1 MTGSFWPSP
10 SQRELLEV
18 ALGTGEEAQAAW
30 QRLRPTLDLDN
41 LEPGSFALLPL
52 VYQALVENG
61 SDDSLLPRLKGIY
74 KNTWVRNNLLLER
87 TGETADALGSAGLR
101 PLFIA
106 GTLFAARFYPN
117 LGLRPTP
124 SVELLADPDRLDPV
138 CDRLGDAGWTIRA
151 DITEGPSG
159 PRYFSDDQGNL
170 CVVRTTLAFDFTHA
184 GGSIA
189 AHAPLVEEAEP
200 HALRSG
206 TSVLFPATT
215 DALLVAVVL
224 GARRKP
230 TPGIT
235 WILDAAMILRN
246 ARDRIEW
253 TRLLDLAAARG
264 QTTRLREALA
274 YLSAFPAV
282 EVPRPALDRLA
293 SERPRV
299 TERLIYAGAAGS
311 APQLGALPEIV
322 AAHLAESAG
331 RGTVHAVATFP
342 ASLRRRW
349 GLESSS
355 QLPLAAGRRAVRLI
369 SGRTPTP

>member
-18 ALGTGEEAQAAW
+18 ALGSAVDAQAAW

-41 LEPGSFALLPL
+41 LEPGSFTLLPL

-87 TGETADALGSAGLR
+87 IGETADALASAGLR
-101 PLFIA
+101 PLFVA

-124 SVELLADPDRLDPV
+124 SVEFVADPERLEAT
-138 CDRLGDAGWTIRA
+138 CDRLGHAGWTFRP

-159 PRYFSDDQGNL
+159 PRYFSDDQDNL
-170 CVVRTTLAFDFTHA
+170 CVVRTTLAFDFTDA
-184 GGSIA
+184 EGPVA
-189 AHAPLVEEAEP
+189 AHAPLLEEAEP

-206 TSVLFPATT
+206 TNVLFPATT

-230 TPGIT
+230 TPGIS
-235 WILDAAMILRN
+235 WILDVAMILRN
-246 ARDRIEW
+246 ARDRVDW
-253 TRLLDLAAARG
+253 TRLLELAAARR
-264 QTTRLREALA
+264 QTVRLREALT
-274 YLSAFPAV
+274 YVSAFPAV
-282 EVPRPALDRLA
+282 DVPRPVLDRLA
-293 SERPRV
+293 SERTRV

-331 RGTVHAVATFP
+331 RGTVHVVTTFP

-349 GLESSS
+349 GLESSA

-369 SGRTPTP
+369 SGRTSTP